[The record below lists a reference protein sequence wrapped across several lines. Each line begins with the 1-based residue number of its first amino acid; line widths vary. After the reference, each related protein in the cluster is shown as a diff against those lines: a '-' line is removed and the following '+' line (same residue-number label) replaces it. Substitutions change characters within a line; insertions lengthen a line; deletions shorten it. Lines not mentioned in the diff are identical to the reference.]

1 MVKIFLDTEF
11 IERPSTIEL
20 ISIGVVAED
29 GRELYLE
36 NAEADL
42 TYADDWIKTNVLA
55 HLQGGTCRVSK
66 LEMRQEILKF
76 IGSDADGR
84 WTKPEF
90 WAYYA
95 DYDWVVFCWIFG
107 RMIDLPPH
115 FPMYCHDFKQTM
127 DTFGIKKSD
136 LPKQSGTEH
145 HALADARW
153 LAEAFK
159 YTRSIHKTDG
169 GGRAATGCPE

>member
-1 MVKIFLDTEF
+1 MSKPAKNKIWFDTEF

-20 ISIGVVAED
+20 ISIGMVSED

-42 TYADDWIKTNVLA
+42 TNADDWIKTNVLA
-55 HLQGGTCRVSK
+55 HLQGGDCRVSK
-66 LEMRQEILKF
+66 LEMRQKILEF
-76 IGSDADGR
+76 VGPA
-84 WTKPEF
+84 KPEF

-107 RMIDLPPH
+107 RMIDLPKH
-115 FPMYCHDFKQTM
+115 FPMYCRDFKQTM

-136 LPKQSGTEH
+136 LPKQSGIEH

-153 LAEAFK
+153 LAEAFED
-159 YTRSIHKTDG
+159 TWSIHKTVE
-169 GGRAATGCPE
+169 GGRTDHSL

>member
-1 MVKIFLDTEF
+1 MIYFLDTEF

-20 ISIGVVAED
+20 VSIGMVAED

-42 TYADDWIKTNVLA
+42 THADDWIKINVLA
-55 HLQGGTCRVSK
+55 HLQGGSCRVSR
-66 LEMRQEILKF
+66 LEMRRKILEF
-76 IGSDADGR
+76 VDADM
-84 WTKPEF
+84 KPE
-90 WAYYA
+90 WYGYYS

-107 RMIDLPPH
+107 RMIDLPKH
-115 FPMYCHDFKQTM
+115 FPKYCRDFKQTM

-136 LPKQSGTEH
+136 LPKQEGTEH

-153 LAEAFK
+153 LAEAFEATWS
-159 YTRSIHKTDG
+159 YHKTME
-169 GGRAATGCPE
+169 GGRTGHPR

>member
-1 MVKIFLDTEF
+1 MKLFFDTEF

-20 ISIGVVAED
+20 ISIGIVAED

-36 NAEADL
+36 NANADL
-42 TYADDWIKTNVLA
+42 SHADDWIKTNVLV
-55 HLQGGTCRVSK
+55 HLQGGAYRVSR
-66 LEMRQEILKF
+66 LEIRQKILDF
-76 IGSDADGR
+76 IGQDM
-84 WTKPEF
+84 KPEF
-90 WAYYA
+90 YGYYS

-107 RMIDLPPH
+107 RMIDLPKH
-115 FPMYCHDFKQTM
+115 FPKYCRDFKQTM

-153 LAEAFK
+153 LAEVFK
-159 YTRSIHKTDG
+159 YTTEVWAPGASTR
-169 GGRAATGCPE
+169 RATGRPE

>member
-1 MVKIFLDTEF
+1 MKYFLDEEF

-20 ISIGVVAED
+20 ISIGMVAED

-42 TYADDWIKTNVLA
+42 THADDWIKTNVLA
-55 HLQGGTCRVSK
+55 HLQGGSCRVSR
-66 LEMRQEILKF
+66 LEMRQRILEF
-76 IGSDADGR
+76 VGADM
-84 WTKPEF
+84 KPE
-90 WAYYA
+90 WYGYYS

-107 RMIDLPPH
+107 RMIDLPKH
-115 FPMYCHDFKQTM
+115 FPKYCRDFKQTM

-136 LPKQSGTEH
+136 LPKQEGTEH

-153 LAEAFK
+153 LAEAFEA
-159 YTRSIHKTDG
+159 TWSIHKTYE
-169 GGRAATGCPE
+169 GGRTGHPL

>member
-1 MVKIFLDTEF
+1 MKYFIDEEF

-20 ISIGVVAED
+20 ISIGIVAED

-42 TYADDWIKTNVLA
+42 SYADDWIKTNVLA
-55 HLQGGTCRVSK
+55 HLQGGSCRLSR
-66 LEMRQEILKF
+66 LEIRQKILDF
-76 IGSDADGR
+76 IGQDM
-84 WTKPEF
+84 KPEF
-90 WAYYA
+90 YGYYSA
-95 DYDWVVFCWIFG
+95 YDWVVFCWIFG

-115 FPMYCHDFKQTM
+115 FPMYCRDFKQTM

-136 LPKQSGTEH
+136 LPKQGGTEH

-159 YTRSIHKTDG
+159 HTWSIHKTEG
-169 GGRAATGCPE
+169 GGHRAAGRPE